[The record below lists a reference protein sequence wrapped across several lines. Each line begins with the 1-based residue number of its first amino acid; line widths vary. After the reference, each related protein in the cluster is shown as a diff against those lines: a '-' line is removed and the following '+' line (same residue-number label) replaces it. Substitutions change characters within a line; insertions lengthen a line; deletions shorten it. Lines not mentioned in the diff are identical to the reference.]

1 MKDIPKSTK
10 ILYGAAAIVFL
21 GAAYYYFIFNKDS
34 GAAVDSNSVAASS
47 AEISFISLIGQ
58 IDPISFD
65 VSVLSNPKFTQLQD
79 IRIAVIPEPSGRKDP
94 FSPYAGA
101 IIAPTTR

>member
-1 MKDIPKSTK
+1 MKDIPRSTK
-10 ILYGAAAIVFL
+10 ILYAAAAIVFL
-21 GAAYYYFIFNKDS
+21 GAAYYYLIFNKDS
-34 GAAVDSNSVAASS
+34 GAAVESNGVAASS

-65 VSVLSNPKFTQLQD
+65 VSVLSDPKFTQLQD

-94 FSPYAGA
+94 FLPYSGA
-101 IIAPTTR
+101 PVAPVAK